1 MFEVMIQFDEE
12 DILVWIDPDAAAV
25 GFLGVE
31 GIIIDLKTQSINVF
45 LGNQAPIRRE
55 SGDEDV
61 FNEKV
66 G

>member
-1 MFEVMIQFDEE
+1 MFKVMIQFDEE
-12 DILVWIDPDAAAV
+12 DILVWIDVAAAI
-25 GFLGVE
+25 GFLIVGE
-31 GIIIDLKTQSINVF
+31 GIIIDLKTQSIHVF
-45 LGNQAPIRRE
+45 LGNQAPIRHE